1 MAAVSVET
9 FQFKSEARQLL
20 DLMIHSLYSHKEIF
34 LRELI
39 SNASD
44 ALDKLRFEALTR
56 PELLPEGHRLAIRVQ
71 ADKEART
78 LTLSDSGIGMSRQEA
93 IDNLGTI
100 ARSGTKEFAARMTEA
115 RKTSEE
121 SGTEALIGQFGVGF
135 YASFM
140 AASDV
145 TVITRKAGEDTAT
158 LWHSTGDGTFGVA
171 DAHRDAPGTT
181 IKLKLRE
188 ADKENGLDDFTQ
200 EWVLRRII
208 KKYSDF
214 VQYPIELEATKVDYG
229 DPDDD
234 DESAEPPEPKTTTEW
249 QVVNSM
255 KAIWARNPSEVTPE
269 EYAEFYKHIS
279 HDWEPPFETMTLKAE
294 GGFEYRAL
302 LFVPDRAPFD
312 LFYRDQKYGLQLY
325 VNRVLIMENCQDL
338 VPDWL
343 RFIKGVVDSP
353 DLSLNVSREI
363 LQQDRHVKAI
373 RSRLVK
379 KVLDTL
385 AKIQRE
391 DEPVEGA
398 EEGTPAPE
406 KRGRYLKLW
415 NTFGRVLKEG
425 TTDSEFKDKLK
436 PLLMFHSSHHAT
448 EPTSLESYVARMKP
462 GQEAIYYL
470 TGDSRA
476 AVEKS
481 PHLEAFQAKGY
492 EVLYL
497 VDPVDE
503 VLVGHITSF
512 KDHKLQSVGKGDV
525 KLGTEEER
533 QAEEKAREEKTQAHK
548 DLLGTL
554 QAKLDEHIKE
564 VRLSSRLTTSAVCL
578 VGDEQ
583 DLSPG
588 LERLI
593 AQAQAETERPKQK
606 RILELNPDHP
616 LLGRLQAIFEENR
629 EDTRL
634 ESYANLLHGQ
644 ALIAEGSPLPD
655 PVGFSKL
662 VAELMVRA

>member
-9 FQFKSEARQLL
+9 FEFKSEARQLL

-44 ALDKLRFEALTR
+44 ALDKLRFEALTQ
-56 PELLPEGHRLAIRVQ
+56 PDLLPEGHALRIRIQ

-78 LTLSDSGIGMSRQEA
+78 LTLSDTGIGMSRAEV

-100 ARSGTKEFAARMTEA
+100 ARSGTKEFAARMAEA
-115 RKTSEE
+115 RKNTADSP
-121 SGTEALIGQFGVGF
+121 TDALIGQFGVGF
-135 YASFM
+135 YSSFM

-145 TVITRKAGEDTAT
+145 TVTTRKAGEAGAT
-158 LWHSTGDGTFGVA
+158 VWHSTGDGTFSITDG
-171 DAHRDAPGTT
+171 HRDEPGTT
-181 IKLKLRE
+181 VRLKLRP
-188 ADKENGLDDFTQ
+188 ADKENGLDDYTQ

-214 VQYPIELEATKVDYG
+214 VQYPIEIEATKVDYG
-229 DPDDD
+229 DAD
-234 DESAEPPEPKTTTEW
+234 DEGAEGAEPPEPKTTVEW
-249 QVVNSM
+249 QTVNSM
-255 KAIWARNPSEVTPE
+255 KAIWARNPSEVSAE

-279 HDWEPPFETMTLKAE
+279 HDWEPPFETITLKAE

-312 LFYRDQKYGLQLY
+312 MFYRDQKYGLQLY

-373 RSRLVK
+373 KSKLVK
-379 KVLDTL
+379 KVLDTFGKL
-385 AKIQRE
+385 QA
-391 DEPVEGA
+391 DS
-398 EEGTPAPE
+398 PE
-406 KRGRYLKLW
+406 RYLKFW

-425 TTDSEFKDKLK
+425 TTDHESKDKLK
-436 PLLMFHSSHHAT
+436 PLLMFQSSHHAT
-448 EPTSLESYVARMKP
+448 EPTSLAAYVERMKP
-462 GQEAIYYL
+462 GQEAIYYI
-470 TGDSRA
+470 TGESRA

-481 PHLEAFQAKGY
+481 PHLEAFRAKGY

-503 VLVGHITSF
+503 ILVGHITSF
-512 KDHKLQSVGKGDV
+512 QDHKLQSVGKGTIE
-525 KLGTEEER
+525 LGTEEER
-533 QAEEKAREEKTQAHK
+533 QAQEKAREEKTQAHK
-548 DLLGTL
+548 DLLGAL

-564 VRLSSRLTTSAVCL
+564 VRLSSRLTTSAACL
-578 VGDEQ
+578 VGEES

-593 AQAQAETERPKQK
+593 AQAQADAERPKQK

-616 LLGRLQAIFEENR
+616 LLGKLQVIYQENQ
-629 EDTRL
+629 EDPRL
-634 ESYANLLHGQ
+634 ESYAKLLHGQ

-655 PVGFSKL
+655 PVAFSQL

>member
-1 MAAVSVET
+1 MAALSIET

>member
-1 MAAVSVET
+1 MAALSIET

-398 EEGTPAPE
+398 EEGSPAPE

-593 AQAQAETERPKQK
+593 AQAQADAERPKQK

>member
-1 MAAVSVET
+1 MSVET

-100 ARSGTKEFAARMTEA
+100 ARSGTKEFAARMSEA
-115 RKTSEE
+115 RKTSGD

-188 ADKENGLDDFTQ
+188 ADKENGLEDFTQ

-229 DPDDD
+229 DLDED
-234 DESAEPPEPKTTTEW
+234 DENAEPPEPKTTTEW

-385 AKIQRE
+385 AKIQHE
-391 DEPVEGA
+391 DEAVEGA
-398 EEGTPAPE
+398 EEGSPAPE

-425 TTDSEFKDKLK
+425 TTDNEFKDKLK
-436 PLLMFHSSHHAT
+436 PLLMFQSSHHAT

-470 TGDSRA
+470 TGESRA

-512 KDHKLQSVGKGDV
+512 QDHKLQSVGKGDV
-525 KLGTEEER
+525 QLGTEEER

-554 QAKLDEHIKE
+554 QTKLDEHIKE

-583 DLSPG
+583 DMSPG

-593 AQAQAETERPKQK
+593 AQAQAEAERPKQK

-616 LLGRLQAIFEENR
+616 LLGKLQAIFEENR

-634 ESYANLLHGQ
+634 LSYANLLHGQ

>member
-1 MAAVSVET
+1 VE
-9 FQFKSEARQLL
+9 
-20 DLMIHSLYSHKEIF
+20 H
-34 LRELI
+34 LR
-39 SNASD
+39 
-44 ALDKLRFEALTR
+44 
-56 PELLPEGHRLAIRVQ
+56 
-71 ADKEART
+71 
-78 LTLSDSGIGMSRQEA
+78 
-93 IDNLGTI
+93 
-100 ARSGTKEFAARMTEA
+100 
-115 RKTSEE
+115 
-121 SGTEALIGQFGVGF
+121 
-135 YASFM
+135 
-140 AASDV
+140 
-145 TVITRKAGEDTAT
+145 
-158 LWHSTGDGTFGVA
+158 
-171 DAHRDAPGTT
+171 
-181 IKLKLRE
+181 
-188 ADKENGLDDFTQ
+188 
-200 EWVLRRII
+200 
-208 KKYSDF
+208 
-214 VQYPIELEATKVDYG
+214 
-229 DPDDD
+229 
-234 DESAEPPEPKTTTEW
+234 
-249 QVVNSM
+249 
-255 KAIWARNPSEVTPE
+255 
-269 EYAEFYKHIS
+269 
-279 HDWEPPFETMTLKAE
+279 
-294 GGFEYRAL
+294 
-302 LFVPDRAPFD
+302 
-312 LFYRDQKYGLQLY
+312 
-325 VNRVLIMENCQDL
+325 
-338 VPDWL
+338 
-343 RFIKGVVDSP
+343 
-353 DLSLNVSREI
+353 
-363 LQQDRHVKAI
+363 
-373 RSRLVK
+373 
-379 KVLDTL
+379 
-385 AKIQRE
+385 
-391 DEPVEGA
+391 
-398 EEGTPAPE
+398 
-406 KRGRYLKLW
+406 
-415 NTFGRVLKEG
+415 RVLKEG